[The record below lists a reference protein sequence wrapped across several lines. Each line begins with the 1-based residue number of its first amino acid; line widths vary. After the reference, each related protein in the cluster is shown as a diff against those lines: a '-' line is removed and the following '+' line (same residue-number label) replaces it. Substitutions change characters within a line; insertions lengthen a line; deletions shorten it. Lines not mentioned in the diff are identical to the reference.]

1 MRGQGIAVVP
11 PGVAPKRSLWAGR
24 GEDGQRRAALR
35 VCATQQREDGTLSVG
50 EVVFSGVA
58 LGVLVLYPFIF
69 RWAGLEPDPFDER
82 QVARRR
88 NCRVL
93 VFTVPGLILV
103 QVLRLV
109 LDISNLH

>member
-1 MRGQGIAVVP
+1 MSRREQL
-11 PGVAPKRSLWAGR
+11 RSGR
-24 GEDGQRRAALR
+24 FGRDEARTAKGGPLCGSALR
-35 VCATQQREDGTLSVG
+35 SSVKMAPPLSVG

-58 LGVLVLYPFIF
+58 LGVLVVLYPFIF

-82 QVARRR
+82 QVASRR